1 MDSERMTW
9 IFRLERKTMDEKK
22 DYYGIITEIWK
33 AFRKHI
39 GTVSEITSATD
50 PRWQAICD
58 DFDAIEASAPAHM
71 KRYAGDMVM
80 LHVDEL
86 ERRWRH

>member
-1 MDSERMTW
+1 MNQQ
-9 IFRLERKTMDEKK
+9 IQK
-22 DYYGIITEIWK
+22 DYYSIIGEIWK
-33 AFRKHI
+33 TFRKHI

-50 PRWQAICD
+50 ARWKEICN
-58 DFDAIEASAPAHM
+58 DFDAIEASAPEHM
-71 KRYAGDMVM
+71 KRYAGAMVL

>member
-1 MDSERMTW
+1 MSQQ
-9 IFRLERKTMDEKK
+9 IQK
-22 DYYGIITEIWK
+22 DYYSIIGEIWK
-33 AFRKHI
+33 TFRKYI

-50 PRWQAICD
+50 PRWKTICD
-58 DFDAIEASAPAHM
+58 DFDRIEASAPEHM
-71 KRYAGDMVM
+71 KRYAGAMVL

>member
-1 MDSERMTW
+1 
-9 IFRLERKTMDEKK
+9 LERTGLMDEKK
-22 DYYGIITEIWK
+22 EYYGIITEIWK

-50 PRWQAICD
+50 TRWKAICD
-58 DFDAIEASAPAHM
+58 DFDAIEASAPEHM
-71 KRYAGDMVM
+71 KRYAGEMVL

>member
-1 MDSERMTW
+1 MNQQ
-9 IFRLERKTMDEKK
+9 IQK
-22 DYYGIITEIWK
+22 DYYAIIGEIWK

-39 GTVSEITSATD
+39 ETVSQITSATD
-50 PRWQAICD
+50 PRWKTICN
-58 DFDAIEASAPAHM
+58 DFDAIEARAPEHM
-71 KRYAGDMVM
+71 KRYASAMVL

>member
-1 MDSERMTW
+1 MERTG
-9 IFRLERKTMDEKK
+9 LMDEKK
-22 DYYGIITEIWK
+22 EYYGIITEIWK

-50 PRWQAICD
+50 PRWKSICD
-58 DFDAIEASAPAHM
+58 DFDAIEANAPEHM
-71 KRYAGDMVM
+71 KRYAGEMVL

>member
-1 MDSERMTW
+1 MSQQ
-9 IFRLERKTMDEKK
+9 IQK
-22 DYYGIITEIWK
+22 DYYSIIGEIWK
-33 AFRKHI
+33 TFRKHI

-50 PRWQAICD
+50 EEWKAICD
-58 DFDAIEASAPAHM
+58 DFDAIEAGAPEHM
-71 KRYAGDMVM
+71 KRYAGAMVL

>member
-1 MDSERMTW
+1 MNQQIQKE
-9 IFRLERKTMDEKK
+9 
-22 DYYGIITEIWK
+22 YYTIIGEIWK

-50 PRWQAICD
+50 EKWKAICD
-58 DFDAIEASAPAHM
+58 DFDAIEASAPEHM
-71 KRYAGDMVM
+71 KRYAGEMVL

>member
-1 MDSERMTW
+1 MNQQ
-9 IFRLERKTMDEKK
+9 IQK
-22 DYYGIITEIWK
+22 DYYSIIGEIWK
-33 AFRKHI
+33 TFRKYI

-50 PRWQAICD
+50 PHWKTICD
-58 DFDAIEASAPAHM
+58 DFDAIEANAPEHM
-71 KRYAGDMVM
+71 KRYAGAMVL